1 MLQAGFLL
9 CLLPVSHLAVAQTNN
24 SANSARTT
32 PGVALRSGL
41 DPSNAAKRKKGVV
54 AVRIWPS
61 EDYSRITIE
70 SDEKLE
76 ATYTIQPKPLQMVV
90 SIKKLQ
96 LGAELRNVVTKVQA
110 DDPNI
115 STIHIAQKTTDTVQ
129 MVIDLKQGVR
139 PEVFTL
145 KPIAPYHWRLV
156 FDLYPLTPT
165 DPLADLIA
173 ERLQRFEATEPPTP
187 EPAPAPAPQ
196 PSAQPTPPTAPPTP
210 TLPPPAA
217 PGRPAPLPPIKPP
230 ADGDLLGDWIRDNGN
245 KLPPVAPPAPSQP
258 PAITPRPRP
267 TPPPPPPPPAP
278 PKPRPAPA
286 PSPVPTMRR
295 TDRIIIVALDPGH
308 GGEDPGAIG
317 PAGTYEKVVVLQISL
332 LLRNLINRTRING
345 IPMQTFMTR
354 DRDFFVPLG
363 VRVQKARRV
372 KADLFL
378 SIHADGFTSPKARGA
393 SVYALSRRGATSTT
407 ARWLADKE
415 NQSDM
420 IGGVNVHSHDRQ
432 VQEAMLD
439 MSTSV
444 QVRDSLQLGNHIAQ
458 AMGRVAHMHKK
469 QVEQANFAVL
479 RNPDTPSVLVETGFI
494 TNPQEERLLR
504 SRDHQAQLAEAL
516 LQGIQAYFRQNPP
529 QARVRSV

>member
-1 MLQAGFLL
+1 
-9 CLLPVSHLAVAQTNN
+9 
-24 SANSARTT
+24 
-32 PGVALRSGL
+32 
-41 DPSNAAKRKKGVV
+41 
-54 AVRIWPS
+54 
-61 EDYSRITIE
+61 
-70 SDEKLE
+70 
-76 ATYTIQPKPLQMVV
+76 
-90 SIKKLQ
+90 
-96 LGAELRNVVTKVQA
+96 
-110 DDPNI
+110 
-115 STIHIAQKTTDTVQ
+115 
-129 MVIDLKQGVR
+129 
-139 PEVFTL
+139 
-145 KPIAPYHWRLV
+145 
-156 FDLYPLTPT
+156 
-165 DPLADLIA
+165 
-173 ERLQRFEATEPPTP
+173 
-187 EPAPAPAPQ
+187 
-196 PSAQPTPPTAPPTP
+196 
-210 TLPPPAA
+210 
-217 PGRPAPLPPIKPP
+217 
-230 ADGDLLGDWIRDNGN
+230 
-245 KLPPVAPPAPSQP
+245 
-258 PAITPRPRP
+258 
-267 TPPPPPPPPAP
+267 
-278 PKPRPAPA
+278 
-286 PSPVPTMRR
+286 MRR